1 MNDLNK
7 KLFNE
12 FKLAVA
18 DSIRKKSDNDNL
30 SILNLDVMNKAK
42 QLSALNS
49 KEIFSALIETVV
61 ELEATKLALS
71 AATKAAN
78 ASQELIEQYRET
90 DAAIDE
96 FHDVAL
102 NSVYT
107 MGDLVQ
113 DLGHELEIAPNRLA
127 SAGGKGRSQKYDVLK
142 KRVFELYEARKWNS
156 PREAAQKIEAEI
168 IEFSKQSGVPLS
180 GSQPWETIHK
190 WILKHIKK

>member
-1 MNDLNK
+1 MNDLNN

-18 DSIRKKSDNDNL
+18 DSIRKKAENDNL

-71 AATKAAN
+71 AATRVAD
-78 ASQELIEQYRET
+78 ASQKLIEQYRET
-90 DAAIDE
+90 DVVIDE

-102 NSVYT
+102 SSVYT

-113 DLGHELEIAPNRLA
+113 DLGNELETAPNRLA
-127 SAGGKGRSQKYDVLK
+127 SAGGKGKAQKYDVLK
-142 KRVFELYEARKWNS
+142 NRVFELYEAKKWNS